1 MADSQNYQ
9 TRSKLV
15 IAIDFGTTFS
25 GVAFQHTSRATEI
38 NESDARV
45 IAQNVEV
52 IRQYPNTNS
61 QFSEKTATVIAYNRQ
76 PPTWGGNVKPESRPR
91 FENFKL
97 LLEDS
102 VPEHYGING
111 NRTPEALLRE
121 FEDDEELR
129 DRKPVDLAADYL
141 TCLYK
146 FVHETF
152 LPGEKGAQ
160 FLRNQDMSYIIT
172 VPAIWSDGA
181 KALTRQAATRA
192 GIPGDKLLMIPEPEA
207 AALYC
212 ATMADDVDLTEGDC
226 FLVCDAGG
234 GTVVLHSL
242 PANIPL
248 ILGPYFI

>member
-1 MADSQNYQ
+1 MADTQNYQ
-9 TRSKLV
+9 TMSKLV
-15 IAIDFGTTFS
+15 MAIDFGTTFS

-38 NESDARV
+38 TEGDAKLV
-45 IAQNVEV
+45 AQNVEV
-52 IRQYPNTNS
+52 IRQYPNTSS
-61 QFSEKTATVIAYNRQ
+61 QYSEKTATVIAYNRQ
-76 PPTWGGNVKPESRPR
+76 PPTWGGNVKSEHRPR

-97 LLEDS
+97 LLEES
-102 VPEHYGING
+102 VPEHYGIPG
-111 NRTPEALLRE
+111 DRTPEALLRE
-121 FEDDEELR
+121 FEDHEQLR

-160 FLRNQDMSYIIT
+160 FLRNQNMSYIIT

-212 ATMADDVDLTEGDC
+212 ATMADDVDLNAGDC

-242 PANIPL
+242 LTASV
-248 ILGPYFI
+248 